1 MSSSAGNVH
10 GCRLFTRFFFDR
22 GGATPYY
29 CALMSEGTPKS
40 RLKRLISPRK
50 LAYSSLEIAGAVPS
64 EALERLAEAAD
75 CSGDVEVSLAFSIN
89 EEGKLIAQG
98 SINAD
103 MSYTCQRCLK
113 PIAPK
118 AEHINIAYGIVKSE
132 EEAKHL
138 PSSLD
143 PWIVSEDETDVYE
156 QIEDELLLAV
166 PVVAYHDDA
175 CIDES
180 LLSSGDEE
188 ELQVPER
195 DNPFSVLSSLKTK
208 GSEDSSE
215 S

>member
-1 MSSSAGNVH
+1 
-10 GCRLFTRFFFDR
+10 
-22 GGATPYY
+22 
-29 CALMSEGTPKS
+29 MSEGTPKA

-50 LAYSSLEIAGAVPS
+50 LAYSSQEIAGAIPS
-64 EALERLAEAAD
+64 EALTRLAEAAD
-75 CSGDVEVSLAFSIN
+75 CSGDADVSLAFSIN
-89 EEGKLIAQG
+89 EEGKLIVRG
-98 SINAD
+98 SVEAEL
-103 MSYTCQRCLK
+103 SYTCQRCLK

-118 AEHINIAYGIVKSE
+118 AEHIDIAFGIVKSE

-143 PWIVSEDETDVYE
+143 PWVVNEDETDVYT

-166 PVVAYHDDA
+166 PVVAYHDHT

-180 LLSSGDEE
+180 LLSSGETEE
-188 ELQVPER
+188 QQAPER
-195 DNPFSVLSSLKTK
+195 ANPFSVLSSLKSK